1 MEERKTAVMKVD
13 GLTHASGAVRKV
25 KRLGRG
31 PGSGTGKTAGRG
43 HKGQRSRSGKKIHPS
58 FEGGQMRLVRRL
70 PKRGFTNLFRK
81 TYQIVNLRD
90 LEGWDEE
97 TVVNAE
103 SLAERRLV
111 RKSTDPVKILGEGEI
126 DRPVKVSVH
135 KVSEAA
141 RQKIEAAGGSVEV
154 ISG

>member
-1 MEERKTAVMKVD
+1 MKVD

-111 RKSTDPVKILGEGEI
+111 RKSTDPVKILGEGEV

-135 KVSEAA
+135 KVSESA

>member
-1 MEERKTAVMKVD
+1 MNVD
-13 GLTHASGAVRKV
+13 GLKHASGAVRKV

-31 PGSGTGKTAGRG
+31 PGSGTGKTSGRG

-97 TVVNAE
+97 TVVDAG
-103 SLAERRLV
+103 SLADKRLV
-111 RKSTDPVKILGEGEI
+111 RKSTAPVKILGEGEV
-126 DRPVKVSVH
+126 DKPMKVSVH
-135 KVSEAA
+135 KVSESA
-141 RQKIEAAGGSVEV
+141 RRKIEAAGGSVEV

>member
-1 MEERKTAVMKVD
+1 MNVD
-13 GLTHASGAVRKV
+13 GLKHASGAVRKV

-31 PGSGTGKTAGRG
+31 PGSGTGKTSGRG

-90 LEGWDEE
+90 LAGWDEE
-97 TVVNAE
+97 TVVDAG
-103 SLAERRLV
+103 SLAARRLI
-111 RKSTDPVKILGEGEI
+111 RKPAEPVKILGEGEV
-126 DRPVKVSVH
+126 DRPMKVSVH
-135 KVSEAA
+135 KVSETA
-141 RQKIEAAGGSVEV
+141 RRKIEAAGGSVEV

>member
-1 MEERKTAVMKVD
+1 MNVD
-13 GLTHASGAVRKV
+13 GLKHASGAVRKV

-31 PGSGTGKTAGRG
+31 PGSGTGKTSGRG

-90 LEGWDEE
+90 LAEWDEE
-97 TVVNAE
+97 TIVDAGT
-103 SLAERRLV
+103 LADRRLI
-111 RKSTDPVKILGEGEI
+111 RKSTDPVKILGEGEV
-126 DRPVKVSVH
+126 DRPMKVSVH
-135 KVSEAA
+135 KVSETA
-141 RQKIEAAGGSVEV
+141 RRKIEAAGGSVEV

>member
-1 MEERKTAVMKVD
+1 MNVD
-13 GLTHASGAVRKV
+13 RLKHASGAVRKV

-81 TYQIVNLRD
+81 TYQVVNLKD
-90 LEGWDEE
+90 LAGWDEE
-97 TVVNAE
+97 TVVNAD
-103 SLAERRLV
+103 SLADRHLV
-111 RKSTDPVKILGEGEI
+111 RKSKDPVKILGEGDV
-126 DRPVKVSVH
+126 DRPMKFSVH
-135 KVSEAA
+135 KVSETA

>member
-1 MEERKTAVMKVD
+1 MNGGNLK
-13 GLTHASGAVRKV
+13 HASGAVRKV

-31 PGSGTGKTAGRG
+31 PGSGTGKTSGRG
-43 HKGQRSRSGKKIHPS
+43 HKGQRSRSGKKLHPS

-70 PKRGFTNLFRK
+70 PKRGFTNIFRK

-97 TVVNAE
+97 TVVDAG
-103 SLAERRLV
+103 SLADRRLI
-111 RKSTDPVKILGEGEI
+111 RKATDPVKLLGEGEV
-126 DRPVKVSVH
+126 DRPMKVSVH
-135 KVSEAA
+135 KVSETA
-141 RQKIEAAGGSVEV
+141 RNKIEAAGGSVEV

>member
-1 MEERKTAVMKVD
+1 MNVD
-13 GLTHASGAVRKV
+13 GLKHASGAVRKV

-90 LEGWDEE
+90 LAGWDEE
-97 TVVNAE
+97 TVVDAG
-103 SLAERRLV
+103 SLAARRLI
-111 RKSTDPVKILGEGEI
+111 RKAAEPVKILGEGEV
-126 DRPVKVSVH
+126 DRPMKVSVH
-135 KVSEAA
+135 KVSETA
-141 RQKIEAAGGSVEV
+141 RRKIEAAGGSVEV

>member
-1 MEERKTAVMKVD
+1 MKVD
-13 GLTHASGAVRKV
+13 GLKHASGAVRKV

-31 PGSGTGKTAGRG
+31 HGSGTGKTSGRG

-103 SLAERRLV
+103 SLAEKRLV
-111 RKSTDPVKILGEGEI
+111 RKAADPVKILGEGEV

-135 KVSEAA
+135 KVSETA

>member
-1 MEERKTAVMKVD
+1 MNVD
-13 GLTHASGAVRKV
+13 RLKHASGAVRKV

-81 TYQIVNLRD
+81 TYQVVNLRD
-90 LEGWDEE
+90 LAGWDEE
-97 TVVNAE
+97 TVVDAG
-103 SLAERRLV
+103 SLAEKNLV
-111 RKSTDPVKILGEGEI
+111 RKSTDPVKILGEGEV
-126 DRPVKVSVH
+126 DRPMKVNVH
-135 KVSEAA
+135 KVSETA

>member
-1 MEERKTAVMKVD
+1 MNGGNLK
-13 GLTHASGAVRKV
+13 HASGAVRKV

-31 PGSGTGKTAGRG
+31 PGSGTGKTSGRG
-43 HKGQRSRSGKKIHPS
+43 HKGQRSRSGKKLHPS

-70 PKRGFTNLFRK
+70 PKRGFTNIFRK

-97 TVVNAE
+97 TVVDAG
-103 SLAERRLV
+103 SLADRRLI
-111 RKSTDPVKILGEGEI
+111 RKATDPVKLLGEGEV
-126 DRPVKVSVH
+126 DRPMKVSVH
-135 KVSEAA
+135 KVSETA
-141 RQKIEAAGGSVEV
+141 RSKIEAAGGSVEV

>member
-1 MEERKTAVMKVD
+1 MNGGSLK
-13 GLTHASGAVRKV
+13 HASGAVRKV

-43 HKGQRSRSGKKIHPS
+43 HKGQRARSGKKIHPS

-97 TVVNAE
+97 TVVDAGA
-103 SLAERRLV
+103 LADRRLI
-111 RKSTDPVKILGEGEI
+111 RKSTDPVKILGEGEV
-126 DRPVKVSVH
+126 DRPMKVSVH
-135 KVSEAA
+135 KVSETA
-141 RQKIEAAGGSVEV
+141 RNKIEAAGGSVEV

>member
-1 MEERKTAVMKVD
+1 MD
-13 GLTHASGAVRKV
+13 GGSLKHASGAVRKV

-43 HKGQRSRSGKKIHPS
+43 HKGQRARSGKKLHPS
-58 FEGGQMRLVRRL
+58 FEGGQMRLIRRL
-70 PKRGFTNLFRK
+70 PKRGFTNIFRK

-90 LEGWDEE
+90 LADWDEE
-97 TVVNAE
+97 TVVDAG
-103 SLAERRLV
+103 SLAEKHLV
-111 RKSTDPVKILGEGEI
+111 RKSTEPVKLLGVGEV

-135 KVSEAA
+135 KISEAA
-141 RQKIEAAGGSVEV
+141 RLKIEAAGGSVEV

>member
-1 MEERKTAVMKVD
+1 MKVD

-90 LEGWDEE
+90 LVGWDEE

-111 RKSTDPVKILGEGEI
+111 RKSTDPVKILGEGEV

-135 KVSEAA
+135 KVSESA

>member
-1 MEERKTAVMKVD
+1 MKVD

>member
-1 MEERKTAVMKVD
+1 MKVD

-90 LEGWDEE
+90 LAGWDEE

-111 RKSTDPVKILGEGEI
+111 RKSTDPVKILGEGEV

-135 KVSEAA
+135 KVSESA

>member
-1 MEERKTAVMKVD
+1 MNGGSLK
-13 GLTHASGAVRKV
+13 HASGAVRKV

-31 PGSGTGKTAGRG
+31 PGSGTGKTSGRG

-70 PKRGFTNLFRK
+70 PKRGFTNIFRT

-97 TVVNAE
+97 TVVDAA
-103 SLAERRLV
+103 SLAKRRLI
-111 RKSTDPVKILGEGEI
+111 RKPADPVKILGEGEV
-126 DRPVKVSVH
+126 DRPLKISVH
-135 KVSEAA
+135 KVSETA
-141 RQKIEAAGGSVEV
+141 RHKIEAAGGSVEV